1 MFTICSLYV
10 HHICHD
16 ENVTL
21 LSNSCKASGNTAK
34 DEHKYQPIFLLV
46 CSGSLVTKSQVYQ
59 YTKIELYMSR
69 ARPNTF
75 YCFTFAHLVEF
86 YPTS

>member
-21 LSNSCKASGNTAK
+21 LSNSCKTSGNTAN

-46 CSGSLVTKSQVYQ
+46 FSESLVTKFQLNVY
-59 YTKIELYMSR
+59 YMFTICSLYVHYM
-69 ARPNTF
+69 
-75 YCFTFAHLVEF
+75 FTICSP
-86 YPTS
+86 YMP